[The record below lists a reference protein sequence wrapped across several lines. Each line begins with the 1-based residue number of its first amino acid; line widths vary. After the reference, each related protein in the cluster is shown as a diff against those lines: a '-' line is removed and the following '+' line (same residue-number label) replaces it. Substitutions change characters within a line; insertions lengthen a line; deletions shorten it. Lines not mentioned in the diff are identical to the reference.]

1 MQQDPRMKIICSAGP
16 IFAEKGY
23 EAATVRQIC
32 QVAGVNVASIKYYFG
47 DKENLYVETVRR
59 ARQMRAAEVPMPRW
73 SSDTPAGQRLY
84 QFTQT
89 LLTRMLGAPETS
101 WQSRLMMREVL
112 QPTRAC
118 REMVQEYFRPEFDR
132 LLEILGDLLPENTPH
147 HVRQQIGFSIVG
159 QCLFYRVARGVVS
172 MLVAPDEQKE
182 AYSVERLS
190 EHITGL
196 VLASL
201 GHLPPIG
208 SCQVDSL
215 SQESV

>member
-1 MQQDPRMKIICSAGP
+1 MQQDPRTKIICSAGP

-32 QVAGVNVASIKYYFG
+32 QAAGVNVASIKYYFG
-47 DKENLYVETVRR
+47 DKENLYIETVRK
-59 ARQMRAAEVPMPRW
+59 ARQMRVAEVPMPRW

-84 QFTQT
+84 QFTRI

-132 LLEILGDLLPENTPH
+132 LLEILGDLLPESTPY

-172 MLVAPDEQKE
+172 MLVAPDEQRE
-182 AYSVERLS
+182 VYSVERLS
-190 EHITGL
+190 EHITRL

-208 SCQVDSL
+208 SCHVDSL
-215 SQESV
+215 S